1 MTGDQLGGVVRAL
14 LTTGAGILVAKGYID
29 NSLAQQIVG
38 ALVTLIVSAWSWN
51 TNHPDK
57 LK

>member
-1 MTGDQLGGVVRAL
+1 MTSDQLGGVVRAL
-14 LTTGAGILVAKGYID
+14 LTTGAGIAVGKGYID
-29 NSLAQQIVG
+29 SSLAEQVLG
-38 ALVTLIVSAWSWN
+38 ALVTLNVAAWSWN

>member
-1 MTGDQLGGVVRAL
+1 MTSDQLGGVLRAL
-14 LTTGAGILVAKGYID
+14 LSTGAGILVGKGYID

-38 ALVTLIVSAWSWN
+38 ALVTLLVSGWSWN